1 MAEDV
6 RKAATAMA
14 SITGRVGVEDF
25 LGRIFQEFCIG
36 K

>member
-1 MAEDV
+1 V
-6 RKAATAMA
+6 RKAATALA
-14 SITGRVGVEDF
+14 SITGRVDVEDF